1 MLMDDNPVS
10 NGGKC
15 GPLVG
20 GSSTCSPTT
29 RKVRLYSLCYCIISC
44 SIVLRISKGVVN
56 PAAYQY
62 FLHVVTY
69 KVQTY
74 DVTYGVISATY
85 QLSTSAVHLNVNIF
99 APPLVWMIDEPT
111 RLP

>member
-1 MLMDDNPVS
+1 MTIQFPTEANVVLW
-10 NGGKC
+10 
-15 GPLVG
+15 LVVVQNAPQQLVKWG
-20 GSSTCSPTT
+20 YTPYAIASSLT
-29 RKVRLYSLCYCIISC
+29 VF
-44 SIVLRISKGVVN
+44 IVLRISKGVVN